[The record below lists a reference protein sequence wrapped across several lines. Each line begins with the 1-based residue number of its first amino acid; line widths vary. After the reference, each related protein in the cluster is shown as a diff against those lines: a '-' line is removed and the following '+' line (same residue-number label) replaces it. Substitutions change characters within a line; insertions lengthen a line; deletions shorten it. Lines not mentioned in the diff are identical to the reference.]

1 MKFDLTVDNGP
12 CNSDLRTWCL
22 GIAIYTLISIVLTT
36 VVGPTG
42 E

>member
-1 MKFDLTVDNGP
+1 MKIDLTVDNGP

-22 GIAIYTLISIVLTT
+22 GIAIYSLINIILST
-36 VVGPTG
+36 VFGPSG